1 MATPQA
7 TAPRSQ
13 NTVMVGCKLPN
24 GLNLEIFEE
33 GKTDDDKK
41 IFRRTGQRFLVLGS
55 NSSNVVGGYGL
66 TRVDADFW
74 DAWKAQHANFPALKA
89 GLIFAEDKQDRAAD
103 HALDHQAAKT
113 GLEPIDPNKLP
124 KGIEAVPEKEVKARA
139 AMAA

>member
-1 MATPQA
+1 MALPQA
-7 TAPRSQ
+7 TAPKSQ

-41 IFRRTGQRFLVLGS
+41 IFRRTGDRVLVRGS
-55 NSSNVVGGYGL
+55 NSSNVVGGFGL

-74 DAWKAQHANFPALKA
+74 EKWRAQHASFPALKA
-89 GLIFAEDKQDRAAD
+89 GLIFAEERQDRAAD
-103 HALDHQAAKT
+103 HALDAKEAKT
-113 GLEPIDPNKLP
+113 GLEPIDPNKPP